1 MKKIK
6 SRHVYLVL
14 IAILGVASIIGCSAT
29 GSGSTGVPGAGP
41 VNLGSAGN
49 SVGTPT
55 GFVILAKTGISTVS
69 PSVIIG
75 DIGLSPAAETYITGF
90 ALIRDVSNQWS
101 HSSQLTGKSYAANLT
116 PPTPT
121 KMTTAIADMQT
132 AYVDAAGRTKPD
144 HTELGAGNIGGLT
157 LAPGLYKW
165 GTTVNITTDVTISGS
180 ATDSWVFQIAG
191 NLIEASAMHVILS
204 GGALPQNIVWQV
216 AGQVTLHPSAV
227 FNGIVLCKTAIVME
241 TSAVFNG
248 RAFAQSAVTLNQ
260 NAVTIK

>member
-180 ATDSWVFQIAG
+180 ATDTWVFQIAG
-191 NLIEASAMHVILS
+191 NLTMAAAKNVILS
-204 GGALPQNIVWQV
+204 GGALAKNIVWQV
-216 AGQVTLHPSAV
+216 AGITVLGSTAH
-227 FNGIVLCKTAIVME
+227 FEGIILDKTAI
-241 TSAVFNG
+241 TLGNLASING
-248 RAFAQSAVTLNQ
+248 RAMAQTAVTLQGNTI
-260 NAVTIK
+260 VTP